1 MRCCHA
7 WSGSASARAFNRG
20 ENVLRPLFAA
30 LGMLVAASAAAQSF
44 TMKLA
49 VPTVGDPNHEFIK
62 RYKAAIEKNSGGR
75 IKAELYPGGQLGQN
89 QQMMEGVQL
98 GSIELFSV
106 PPDFAR
112 GADPRCQAT
121 DAAGTF
127 TDI

>member
-1 MRCCHA
+1 M
-7 WSGSASARAFNRG
+7 ASVRPSNRG
-20 ENVLRPLFAA
+20 GRVLRSIACVLATAFATA
-30 LGMLVAASAAAQSF
+30 AAAQSF

-98 GSIELFSV
+98 GTIEMFSV
-106 PPDFAR
+106 PPIFAR
-112 GADPRCQAT
+112 AVDASFTVR
-121 DAAGTF
+121 DAA
-127 TDI
+127 